1 MQLHFERRGSGPPLV
16 LLHGIGH
23 RWQAWEPVL
32 DILAAKHDVVA
43 VDLPGFGGSSFEASY
58 DVSEAVARL
67 VGFFDEL
74 GLERPHVAGNSL
86 GGLLALEAA
95 AAGHVASATAI
106 SPAAIWNRRQRT
118 YTLSMLVLIRG
129 LSQVPKPVIRAFLG
143 NPATRRVCCG
153 LLFGKPAQA
162 DPDVVMAD
170 LLALRSAEGFW
181 PVFRQGWTY
190 TWQPR
195 PISVPVTIAWGTK
208 DRILLKGQARRARRL
223 FPEARWVD
231 LPGLGHIP
239 MSDDPVLVARTIL
252 ETTASDEPLFIS
264 GEPSA

>member
-32 DILAAKHDVVA
+32 DLLAAEHDVVA
-43 VDLPGFGGSSFEASY
+43 VDLPGFGGSSFEESY
-58 DVSEAVARL
+58 DVSGAVASLVRL
-67 VGFFDEL
+67 FSDLGF
-74 GLERPHVAGNSL
+74 ERPHVAGNSL

-106 SPAAIWNRRQRT
+106 SPAAIWNRRQRA
-118 YTLSMLVLIRG
+118 YSLSMLVLIRG
-129 LSQVPKPVIRAFLG
+129 LSQVPKPVIRTFLRK
-143 NPATRRVCCG
+143 PATRRVCCG
-153 LLFGKPAQA
+153 LLFGKPTQA

-181 PVFRQGWTY
+181 PVLRQGWTY

-195 PISVPVTIAWGTK
+195 PMPVSVPVTIAWGTK
-208 DRILLKGQARRARRL
+208 DRILLRGQARRARRL
-223 FPEARWVD
+223 VPEARWID

-239 MSDDPVLVARTIL
+239 MSDDPALVARTIL
-252 ETTASDEPLFIS
+252 ETTASVR
-264 GEPSA
+264 